1 MELNCLAAVNLDGG
15 QLPLELVRNL
25 LGEPLQREGLSTSF
39 CFGQGWGDPAKPL
52 AVTSIQDLT
61 PTSVLLRQP

>member
-25 LGEPLQREGLSTSF
+25 LGEPLQREGLSTS
-39 CFGQGWGDPAKPL
+39 WGDPAKPL
-52 AVTSIQDLT
+52 AVMSIQDLT